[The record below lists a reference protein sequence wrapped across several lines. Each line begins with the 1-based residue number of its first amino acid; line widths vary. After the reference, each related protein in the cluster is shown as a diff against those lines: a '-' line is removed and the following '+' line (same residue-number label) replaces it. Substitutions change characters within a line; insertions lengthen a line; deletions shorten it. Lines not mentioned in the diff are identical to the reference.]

1 MKILAINPGA
11 TSTKL
16 GYYDNTKEI
25 FTEVIRHK
33 HEDLEKFDKPIDQLS
48 YRNNLIE
55 GFLKNKGI
63 KYDQIDAVIGRGGL
77 FHPLES
83 GTYIVND
90 KMIDDIMNGNL
101 QDEHISNIGAL
112 LAKNIADKAGVKAY
126 VTDPVSVD
134 EFEDVAR
141 VAGLPEF
148 HRKSLFHA
156 LNIKYVS
163 RKAAESLGKKLDEI
177 NLVVA
182 HLGTGISI
190 VAQKKG
196 RVIDTN
202 NPNDE
207 GPFCPQR
214 VGTLPT
220 TQIIK
225 LCYSGKYTEREMI
238 VRAIKKGGMYAHLGT
253 DNVGEVVER
262 AKTDKHAKLILDAM
276 CYNIAKTIGAQT
288 VVLSG
293 EVDAYVLTGGIA
305 YNDYCVDK
313 IKERISFMGKPIL
326 VYPGEDELIAMAQS
340 VYNVESGAY
349 PAKKY
354 E

>member
-16 GYYDNTKEI
+16 GLYENTKEI

-33 HEDLEKFDKPIDQLS
+33 HEELEKFDKPIDQLG

-55 GFLKNKGI
+55 KFLKRKEI
-63 KYDQIDAVIGRGGL
+63 KYDEIDAVIGRGGL
-77 FHPLES
+77 FHPMES

-90 KMIDDIMNGNL
+90 KMIKDIKE
-101 QDEHISNIGAL
+101 DKHISNIGAL

-126 VTDPVSVD
+126 ITDPVCVD
-134 EFEDVAR
+134 EFDDVAR
-141 VAGLPEF
+141 ITGLPEF

-163 RKAAESLGKKLDEI
+163 RKAAKELGKGWEDI
-177 NLVVA
+177 NLIVA

-190 VAQKKG
+190 VAQRKG

-202 NPNDE
+202 STNDE

-214 VGTLPT
+214 ASTLPT
-220 TQIIK
+220 IQLTK
-225 LCYSGKYTEREMI
+225 LCYSGKYTEREML

-253 DNVGEVVER
+253 DNVREVVKK

-276 CYNIAKTIGAQT
+276 CYNIAKTIGAQIT
-288 VVLSG
+288 VLLG
-293 EVDAYVLTGGIA
+293 DVDAFVLTGGIV

-313 IKERISFMGKPIL
+313 IKERINFMNKPVF
-326 VYPGEDELIAMAQS
+326 VYP
-340 VYNVESGAY
+340 
-349 PAKKY
+349 
-354 E
+354 